1 MGDVVGEV
9 GCVDEDEYLA
19 EQAAVDLGVAFP
31 LIVRA
36 HGGAIYTTALRVGL
50 QPADADDLAAETFVR
65 AYAALGGYAP
75 GRIREMRLRPWLVT
89 ITLNLWRN
97 QLRDATRRPRLVP
110 LEPLG
115 ALPDPTAGPEEV
127 SLAAGTSQR
136 VERLLAGLSP
146 QQRVPIVLRHV
157 VGLSNDETAAALDCP
172 AGTVK
177 SHVSRGLAILR
188 AQLHLTE
195 EASS

>member
-1 MGDVVGEV
+1 MGEV
-9 GCVDEDEYLA
+9 GCVDDNDDLA
-19 EQAAVDLGVAFP
+19 EQAAVDLDSTFP
-31 LIVRA
+31 LVVTT
-36 HGGAIYTTALRVGL
+36 HGSAIYTTALRLGL

-65 AYAALGGYAP
+65 AYAALRRYAP
-75 GRIREMRLRPWLVT
+75 ERIREMRLRPWLVT

-97 QLRDATRRPRLVP
+97 SLRDASRRPRTVP

-115 ALPDPTAGPEEV
+115 ALPDPVGGPEEV
-127 SLAAGTSQR
+127 SLAAGAPAR
-136 VERLLAGLSP
+136 AERLLAGLSP
-146 QQRVPIVLRHV
+146 QQRVPIVLRHI
-157 VGLSNDETAAALDCP
+157 VGLSNDETAMALDCP

-188 AQLHLTE
+188 AQLHPTE